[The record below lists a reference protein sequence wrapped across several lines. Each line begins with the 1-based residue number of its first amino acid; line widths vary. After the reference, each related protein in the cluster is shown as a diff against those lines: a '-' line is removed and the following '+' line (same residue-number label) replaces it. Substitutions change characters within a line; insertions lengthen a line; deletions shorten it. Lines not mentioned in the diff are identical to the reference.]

1 MESKVPFK
9 TILKELV
16 DSTRGATGAI
26 LADWEGEAVEQYCL
40 YDDYELKV
48 IAAHKGIVL
57 NHIREVHA
65 AFPGGEISDAVI
77 TTASQHI
84 LTGVIGPEYSLVMTL
99 DRKGEVGPAL
109 YRFRRALKV
118 LEKEIY

>member
-1 MESKVPFK
+1 MPFK
-9 TILKELV
+9 TILKGLV
-16 DSTRGATGAI
+16 DTTPGATGAI
-26 LADWEGEAVEQYCL
+26 LADWEGEAVEQHCL

-57 NHIREVHA
+57 NQMRTVHA
-65 AFPGGEISDAVI
+65 AFPGEEFCDAVI

-84 LTGVIGPEYSLVMTL
+84 LTGPIGPDYSLVMTL
-99 DRKGEVGPAL
+99 DRGAVVGLAL
-109 YRFRRALKV
+109 YRFRKALKL

>member
-1 MESKVPFK
+1 MPFK

-16 DSTRGATGAI
+16 DSTCGATGAI

-40 YDDYELKV
+40 YDEYELKV
-48 IAAHKGIVL
+48 LAAHKGIVL
-57 NHIREVHA
+57 NQIREVHA

-84 LTGVIGPEYSLVMTL
+84 LAGVVGPDYSLVMTL
-99 DRKGEVGPAL
+99 DKRGAIGPAL

>member
-1 MESKVPFK
+1 VPFK
-9 TILKELV
+9 AILKELV
-16 DSTRGATGAI
+16 DSTPGATGAI
-26 LADWEGEAVEQYCL
+26 LADWEGEAVEQHCL

-57 NHIREVHA
+57 SQMRQVHA
-65 AFPGGEISDAVI
+65 AFPGEELRDAVI

-84 LTGVIGPEYSLVMTL
+84 LTGLIGTDYSLVMTL
-99 DRKGEVGPAL
+99 DRKGMVGLAM
-109 YRFRRALKV
+109 YRFRKALDI